1 MNETTSKVY
10 VLTDDQNRII
20 RCEGGY
26 TIGNITDFTGWV
38 QIDEGAGDKYNLCQS
53 HYFDGGLYTDD
64 GIPRY
69 ALVDGAPVLRSDED
83 IESDRAA
90 MPKPAPDITP
100 QLRVAAMAFA
110 ATATTIPDTQALEM
124 PDLFPMWE
132 TVLSEGKELAAER
145 VISKDGQLYR
155 VVQAVTPQE
164 HQPPDGEGMLAI
176 YRPINPEHAGT
187 ADDPIPWVYG
197 MDCHAGKYYSYE
209 GAVYMVAEGGDMI
222 PCTWP
227 PDTAGMWQ
235 WVKVSAE

>member
-1 MNETTSKVY
+1 MSSVSKVY
-10 VLTDDQNRII
+10 IQTDDQNRII
-20 RCEGGY
+20 VCEGGY
-26 TIGNITDFTGWV
+26 TTPADLTDWV
-38 QIDEGAGDKYNLCQS
+38 QIDEGTGDKYNLCQS
-53 HYFDGGLYTDD
+53 HYFDGGLYTAD

-69 ALVDGAPVLRSDED
+69 KLADGAPALRSDEE
-83 IESDRAA
+83 IEAGRAA
-90 MPKPAPDITP
+90 MPGPAPDITP

-124 PDLFPMWE
+124 PDLFTTWE
-132 TVLSEGKELAAER
+132 QVLAEGAKLAAGR

-155 VVQAVTPQE
+155 VVQAVTPIE
-164 HQPPDGEGMLAI
+164 SQPPGGEGMLAI

-227 PDTAGMWQ
+227 PDSGIWQ

>member
-1 MNETTSKVY
+1 MKQENYIVY
-10 VLTDDQNRII
+10 VRTDEQGHILEANSSAFLMD
-20 RCEGGY
+20 
-26 TIGNITDFTGWV
+26 TTGWTA
-38 QIDEGAGDKYNLCQS
+38 IDEGLGDKYHHAQGN
-53 HYFDGGLYTDD
+53 YFDGGLYTND

-69 ALVDGAPVLRSDED
+69 ALAAGAPVLRSDEE
-83 IESDRAA
+83 IEADRAA
-90 MPKPAPDITP
+90 TPKPEPDITP

-124 PDLFPMWE
+124 PDLFPAWE
-132 TVLSEGKELAAER
+132 TVLAEGKELAAER

-155 VVQAVTPQE
+155 VVQPVTPQE

-227 PDTAGMWQ
+227 PDSGIWQ
-235 WVKVSAE
+235 WVKVDGE

>member
-1 MNETTSKVY
+1 MNENTSKVY
-10 VLTDDQNRII
+10 VLLDDQSRII

-26 TIGNITDFTGWV
+26 TTPNDLTDWV
-38 QIDEGAGDKYNLCQS
+38 QIDEGAGDRYSLCQS

-69 ALVDGAPVLRSDED
+69 ALADGAPILRSDEE
-83 IESDRAA
+83 IEADRAA
-90 MPKPAPDITP
+90 IPAPEPAITP

-110 ATATTIPDTQALEM
+110 ASATTIPDAQALEM
-124 PDLFPMWE
+124 PDLFPAWE
-132 TVLSEGKELAAER
+132 TVLAESKELAADR

-155 VVQAVTPQE
+155 VVQAVTPIE
-164 HQPPDGEGMLAI
+164 SQPPDGEGMLAI

-187 ADDPIPWVYG
+187 AEDPIPWVYG

-227 PDTAGMWQ
+227 PDSGIWQ
-235 WVKVSAE
+235 WVLVSGGTV